1 MTTTHTTTDLG
12 LWWPC
17 TDQGK
22 TPWRVKTLREGEKAL
37 HEEKTQIMW
46 SGYKLNNMPHTH
58 AHIIAWVVEGGL
70 LVKALDC
77 GSKGPGFQSHLQQR
91 FISLLGALSP
101 TPKIEQKVYPRVLR
115 RGH

>member
-1 MTTTHTTTDLG
+1 MRTESSPPTTMTELFTAFTF
-12 LWWPC
+12 
-17 TDQGK
+17 
-22 TPWRVKTLREGEKAL
+22 KTLVDHL
-37 HEEKTQIMW
+37 
-46 SGYKLNNMPHTH
+46 STH
-58 AHIIAWVVEGGL
+58 PVHHKQKVEGGL

-101 TPKIEQKVYPRVLR
+101 TPKIEQKVYLHVLR